1 MATRSLPMSPTL
13 SPCVDGEERRLRVSH
28 PDPGTLE
35 RFARGTASR
44 GEAMEV
50 VAHLLRQC
58 PVCAAILSCSIQPIL
73 DPDVYAPVFDRVI
86 KSRCG
91 RKEAKSA

>member
-1 MATRSLPMSPTL
+1 MSH
-13 SPCVDGEERRLRVSH
+13 H
-28 PDPGTLE
+28 PDLGTLE

-50 VAHLLRQC
+50 VAHLLRRC

-73 DPDVYAPVFDRVI
+73 DPDVYAPVFDRVT
-86 KSRCG
+86 KSQCG
-91 RKEAKSA
+91 RKEAVRAWATE